1 MFSLPDTSSKL
12 KYNSGMQ
19 IRHNVSLK
27 DFSTMRLGGNA
38 HALTTVNTVDELAQ
52 AVAWAEQQQLPMLV
66 LGGGSN
72 VIFSDGYPGL
82 VIINAIAGFTIFND
96 TTVRI
101 GAGENWDTAVK
112 RTVDAGLHGIEFL
125 SAIPGTAGATP
136 VQNVGAYGAQIS
148 DVFKELQ
155 AFDLQTHQLVTLTKA
170 DCGFAYRHSI
180 FKSPKNRRY
189 IITSITLELSKRQP
203 TPPFYAS
210 LQRYLDEHAITDYT
224 VQAIRDAVV
233 AIRAIKLP
241 DPSIIANTGSFFKN
255 PIVPNALAQKLLA
268 AHPTM
273 PHWDMPNDST
283 KLAAGWLIEQAGLK
297 NYHAHGMATY
307 EHHALVLVNEHAKNY
322 ADLAAFRQEIV
333 TTVNKKFGVTLEQE
347 PELL

>member
-1 MFSLPDTSSKL
+1 MHIQ
-12 KYNSGMQ
+12 N
-19 IRHNVSLK
+19 NVSLK
-27 DFSTMRLGGNA
+27 DFSTMRLGGLA
-38 HALTTVNTVDELAQ
+38 HALTTVTNVDELRE
-52 AVAWAEQQQLPMLV
+52 AVAWADEQKLPILV

-72 VIFSDGYPGL
+72 VIFSDGYAGL
-82 VIINAIAGFTIFND
+82 VIVNAIPGFEVLGE

-101 GAGENWDTAVK
+101 GAGENWDNAVK
-112 RTVDAGLHGIEFL
+112 HAVDLGLHGIEYL

-155 AFDLQTHQLVTLTKA
+155 AFDLQTHQLVTLTKT
-170 DCGFAYRHSI
+170 DCGFTYRHSI

-189 IITSITLELSKRQP
+189 IITSITLELNKKSP

-210 LQRYLDEHAITDYT
+210 LQRYLDEHNITNYT
-224 VQAIRDAVV
+224 PQAIRDAVV

-241 DPSIIANTGSFFKN
+241 DPSKIANTGSFFKN
-255 PIVPNALAQKLLA
+255 PIVPAKHAAELLA
-268 AHPTM
+268 KHPTM
-273 PHWDMPNDST
+273 PHWDAPDNCK

-297 NYHAHGMATY
+297 SYHAHGMATY
-307 EHHALVLVNEHAKNY
+307 EHHALVLVNESAKNY
-322 ADLAAFRQEIV
+322 ADLAAFRQEI
-333 TTVNKKFGVTLEQE
+333 TDTVHKRFGVTLEQE